1 MRRYKTEILNLL
13 IDKYENSKS
22 FIGSNTKKQSFSI
35 QLEKEFPEYS
45 DDSYVE
51 EIKVINETVEELES
65 DSLVKGKRH
74 KNGILYAV
82 TLNDEY
88 IDTCY
93 KLLRRMPKKETNIEL
108 EKILSQ
114 YQNSDD
120 VVGKY
125 AHQQV
130 QRIKENKKVEYFS
143 GDLLEYEYLL
153 KALSE
158 ITKVK
163 QETYIRD
170 FSIKVLGDSKR
181 FEKMKNTICS
191 ILFEYGNFPEKD
203 TILQDLNIIKNPG
216 HVYFK
221 GAGIIEL
228 NGQKI
233 DLNLLNGDIAISSSI
248 LKTLNL
254 IKVNGDSVVTIENLT
269 TFNMYKA
276 KNEFVIYLGGYH
288 NQLRR
293 EFIKRL
299 YSQNPSINYYHYGD
313 IDAGGFYILLHLREK
328 TGVPFKPLNMDI
340 KTLSANLEH
349 TKKLTENDEKRLKNL
364 LGTEFDEVIRYMLE
378 NNCKLEQEAL
388 D

>member
-1 MRRYKTEILNLL
+1 
-13 IDKYENSKS
+13 
-22 FIGSNTKKQSFSI
+22 
-35 QLEKEFPEYS
+35 
-45 DDSYVE
+45 
-51 EIKVINETVEELES
+51 
-65 DSLVKGKRH
+65 
-74 KNGILYAV
+74 
-82 TLNDEY
+82 
-88 IDTCY
+88 
-93 KLLRRMPKKETNIEL
+93 MPKKETNIEL

-221 GAGIIEL
+221 GAGIIKL